1 MNMSASFVEVLPKI
15 VGEKTL
21 EKITRKIKAWKINSQ
36 FPMYIA
42 LGLSLF
48 QSVLSYA
55 GFEYKA
61 FKVDH
66 SWGVQANHV
75 ELDALSHEFTMPA
88 PKPGGTLVEVL
99 NHGGGTMTMEI
110 SPFAQELVNQAKNFK
125 KPIVEIGPAFGV
137 ATIPLLE
144 ASTVPVIA
152 TDISAENLFVLKNR
166 TPEEYRDRLYLN
178 TGRFPEWVDF
188 DSESISAILICRV
201 FHFLKGEVID
211 EGLEKAHRWL
221 EEGGLLVVTT
231 ASPFQ
236 STVLPFMSEYLNN
249 KRQHVRWPGHDK
261 TYGLRSQMPNIDPF
275 LHVIE
280 IGTLS
285 KAMEEAGFEIVRTEY
300 LDQGE
305 IMPTLKLDGRE
316 ATAIIARKGKTY
328 R

>member
-1 MNMSASFVEVLPKI
+1 M
-15 VGEKTL
+15 GEITL
-21 EKITRKIKAWKINSQ
+21 EKIIRKIKAWKINSQ
-36 FPMYIA
+36 FPVYIA

-48 QSVLSYA
+48 QSVLSHA
-55 GFEYKA
+55 GFEYKTI
-61 FKVDH
+61 KVDH
-66 SWGVQANHV
+66 PWGVQASHV
-75 ELDALSHEFTMPA
+75 ELDALSQEFTMPA

-99 NHGGGTMTMEI
+99 NHGGGTMTMKI
-110 SPFAQELVNQAKNFK
+110 NSFAQELVNQAKNFK

-144 ASTVPVIA
+144 ASAVPVIA

-178 TGRFPEWVDF
+178 TGRFPEGVDF
-188 DSESISAILICRV
+188 DSDSISAILICRV
-201 FHFLKGEVID
+201 LHFLKGEVID
-211 EGLEKAHRWL
+211 QGLEKAHKWL

-236 STVLPFMSEYLNN
+236 STVLPFMSEYQNN
-249 KRQHVRWPGHDK
+249 KKQHIRWPGHDE
-261 TYGLRSQMPNIDPF
+261 TYGLRSLMPNINPF
-275 LHVIE
+275 LHVME

-300 LDQGE
+300 LDQGV